1 MMGFLQG
8 FAYGLFL
15 SCLPWLIIGMIE
27 PRLAVP
33 VDPPTRWQVLLRYWL
48 IIPFIAFILWATSLF
63 GGFGPTLG
71 GWVAGLL
78 AIFVAIPAERGL
90 RGWLRRRAERRR
102 EAEREAAAARER
114 AALERKAR
122 EAGLAIL
129 DPEQPPVGA
138 DELVR
143 ALCQTKG
150 DLLKARR
157 PDLASQVDRIYT
169 RYTHVNE
176 VLEGKFDARE
186 LTFERSL
193 NLVREVSWTAVDN
206 LNTMASVA
214 RGVRGVDV
222 ENVRGRLSRQA
233 QMTDEERQALERRL
247 ELVEETETRLR
258 ELGARNEAAI
268 TALDDAAV
276 AVSAV
281 STDRPRASVAANQA
295 LEDLRQFV
303 EKAHHYGRQGE

>member
-1 MMGFLQG
+1 MLGFLQG
-8 FAYGLFL
+8 FAYGLFI
-15 SCLPWLIIGMIE
+15 SCLPWLIIGLIE
-27 PRLAVP
+27 PRMAVP
-33 VDPPTRWQVLLRYWL
+33 LENPTRWHVMLRYWL
-48 IIPFIAFILWATSLF
+48 IIPFIAFILWVTSLF

-78 AIFVAIPAERGL
+78 AIFVAIPVERSW

-102 EAEREAAAARER
+102 EGEQEAAAQRER
-114 AALERKAR
+114 AALEHKAR

-143 ALCQTKG
+143 ALCDTKG
-150 DLLKARR
+150 ALLKARR

-169 RYTHVNE
+169 RYAHVNE
-176 VLEGKFDARE
+176 VLEGKFDERE

-193 NLVREVSWTAVDN
+193 KLVREVSWTAVDN

-222 ENVRGRLSRQA
+222 NHVRGRLDREAHMS
-233 QMTDEERQALERRL
+233 DEERRALERRL
-247 ELVEETETRLR
+247 ELVQETETRLR
-258 ELGARNEAAI
+258 DLGARNEAAI

-281 STDRPRASVAANQA
+281 NTDRPRASVAAEQA
-295 LEDLRQFV
+295 MEDLRQFV
-303 EKAHHYGRQGE
+303 EKAHHYGRKG